1 MAGEIERA
9 MKDLGIDL
17 PKPAMPVANY
27 VPCTI
32 AGSLLYVS
40 GQLPIHNG
48 KLMFAGQVG
57 ADIFVPEAQMAARQ
71 CALNIL
77 AQAKAAL
84 DGNLDRVVGIAKLGG
99 FVNSTADFTEH
110 PEVINGASNLMVELF
125 GDKGNH
131 ARFAVGVPSLPLNA
145 SVEVDAVIEIL

>member
-9 MKDLGIDL
+9 MKDLGIEL
-17 PKPAMPVANY
+17 PKPAIPVANY
-27 VPCTI
+27 VPCVI

-40 GQLPIHNG
+40 RQVPMHNG
-48 KLMFAGQVG
+48 KLMFVGQVG
-57 ADIFVPEAQMAARQ
+57 ADIFIQEAQMAARQ

-99 FVNSTADFTEH
+99 FVNSTVDFTEH
-110 PEVINGASNLMVELF
+110 SEVINGASNLMVELF
-125 GDKGNH
+125 GDKGKH

>member
-9 MKDLGIDL
+9 MKDLGIEL
-17 PKPAMPVANY
+17 PEPAAPVANY
-27 VPCTI
+27 VPCVI

-40 GQLPIHNG
+40 GQLPMHNG

-57 ADIFVPEAQMAARQ
+57 ADLFVQEAQMAARQ

-77 AQAKAAL
+77 AQARAAL

-99 FVNSTADFTEH
+99 FVSSTPDFTDH

-125 GDKGNH
+125 GDKGKH
-131 ARFAVGVPSLPLNA
+131 ARFAVGVPSLPMNA
-145 SVEVDAVIEIL
+145 SVEIDAVIEIL

>member
-9 MKDLGIDL
+9 MKDLEIEL
-17 PKPAMPVANY
+17 PEPAAPVANY
-27 VPCTI
+27 VPCVI

-40 GQLPIHNG
+40 GQLPMHNG
-48 KLMFAGQVG
+48 KLMFVGQVG
-57 ADIFVPEAQMAARQ
+57 ADLFVPEAQMAARQ
-71 CALNIL
+71 CALNII

-84 DGNLDRVVGIAKLGG
+84 DGNLDRIVGIAKLGG
-99 FVNSTADFTEH
+99 FVCSTPDFTEH
-110 PEVINGASNLMVELF
+110 PEVINGASNVMVELF
-125 GDKGNH
+125 GDKGKH

>member
-17 PKPAMPVANY
+17 PEPAAPVANY
-27 VPCTI
+27 VPTVI
-32 AGSLLYVS
+32 AGSLLFIS
-40 GQLPIHNG
+40 GQLPLHNG

-57 ADIFVPEAQMAARQ
+57 ADLFVPEAQMAARQ

-77 AQAKAAL
+77 AQARAAL

-99 FVNSTADFTEH
+99 FVNSTPDFTDH
-110 PEVINGASNLMVELF
+110 PAVVNGASDMMVELF
-125 GDKGNH
+125 GDKGKH

-145 SVEVDAVIEIL
+145 SVEVDAVIEFL

>member
-1 MAGEIERA
+1 MVGEIERA
-9 MKDLGIDL
+9 MKDLEIDL
-17 PKPAMPVANY
+17 PEPAAPVANY
-27 VPCTI
+27 VPCVI

-48 KLMFAGQVG
+48 KLMFKGQIG
-57 ADIFVPEAQMAARQ
+57 ADLFVPEGQMAARQ

-77 AQAKAAL
+77 AQARAAL
-84 DGNLDRVVGIAKLGG
+84 EGNLDRVVGIAKLGG
-99 FVNSTADFTEH
+99 FVCSTSDFTEH

-125 GDKGNH
+125 GDKGKH

-145 SVEVDAVIEIL
+145 SVEIDAVIEIL

>member
-1 MAGEIERA
+1 MTGEIERA

-17 PKPAMPVANY
+17 PKPAIPVANY
-27 VPCTI
+27 IPCVI

-48 KLMFAGQVG
+48 KLMFVGQVG
-57 ADIFVPEAQMAARQ
+57 ADIFVQEAQMAARQ

-84 DGNLDRVVGIAKLGG
+84 DGNLDRVVGIAK
-99 FVNSTADFTEH
+99 
-110 PEVINGASNLMVELF
+110 
-125 GDKGNH
+125 
-131 ARFAVGVPSLPLNA
+131 
-145 SVEVDAVIEIL
+145 

>member
-9 MKDLGIDL
+9 MKDLGIEL
-17 PKPAMPVANY
+17 PKPAIPVANY
-27 VPCTI
+27 VPCVI

-40 GQLPIHNG
+40 GQVPMHNG
-48 KLMFAGQVG
+48 KLMFVGQVG
-57 ADIFVPEAQMAARQ
+57 ADIFVQEAQMAARQ

-77 AQAKAAL
+77 AQARAAL

-99 FVNSTADFTEH
+99 FVNSTVDFTEH
-110 PEVINGASNLMVELF
+110 SEVINGASDLMVELF
-125 GDKGNH
+125 GDKGKH

-145 SVEVDAVIEIL
+145 SVEVDAIIEIL

>member
-9 MKDLGIDL
+9 MKDLGIVL
-17 PKPAMPVANY
+17 PEPAAPVANY
-27 VPCTI
+27 VPSVI
-32 AGSLLYVS
+32 AGSLLYIS
-40 GQLPIHNG
+40 GQVPLHNG

-57 ADIFVPEAQMAARQ
+57 ADLFVPEAQMAARQ
-71 CALNIL
+71 CGLNIL

-110 PEVINGASNLMVELF
+110 PAVINGASDLMVELF
-125 GDKGNH
+125 GDKGKH

-145 SVEVDAVIEIL
+145 SVEVDAIIEIL